1 VNINDMV
8 LVSVDDHVVEPPD
21 LFKDRLP
28 KKYADLAPQFLTKE
42 DGTNVWSYE
51 GSEIGNVALN
61 AVAGRPKDE
70 YGIEP
75 TSFSDIRPG
84 CYDVDERVK
93 DMNANGVLGALC
105 FPSFPQFC
113 GQLFAR
119 TEDKDVAL
127 AMIRAYNDWHI
138 DEWCGSHPGRF
149 IPLALPAIWD
159 PDVMAAEVR
168 RTAAKGA
175 HAVTFSENPSKLGWP
190 SLHSD
195 HWDPFWKACSEEGVV
210 ACMHI
215 GSSSQMVVTSP
226 DAPIDCLITLTPLNI
241 VQAATDLIWSSV
253 FRRFPD
259 VRVALSEG
267 GIGWIPYFLER
278 IDYQYKQHHTWTGQD
293 FGDRLPSEVFDEHVL
308 TCFIDDRFGVAS
320 RDFLNMDN
328 VMWECDYPHSDS
340 TWPFSPEELGL
351 YLEGVSDHDV
361 NRMTHLNAM
370 HHFAYDPFSALGGRE
385 NCTVGALR
393 EQAAG
398 HDVSVRSTRP
408 KEKAWSNL
416 PTWVRRSSARP
427 PAPTS
432 PLARTRPFRRGS
444 VPVSARRVGEMS
456 RKIGIALCM
465 RSPVDELQ
473 GAGNGRR
480 LVGRQERHQT
490 GDVLCRGL
498 GFQRR
503 VLVEVLHDGGQEPHG
518 VGEGGAHQ
526 TRRNGVHSDAAGPE
540 LQRRHLD
547 EHGEARL
554 GGAVRAHAVGGLDRV
569 QARGR
574 HDGATRPH
582 APGCMLHRQERTDE
596 VDVDHVLPLADVG
609 VDDRSERP
617 DARVGEGDVERS
629 KLVLG
634 VLEQGLHVSLVAHVA
649 TPSPDV
655 RTELPGDR
663 CRSFAVD
670 VADHDACSLGHEAA
684 HRGKADTRRA
694 AGDDGVLSCK
704 TSFWHGRRLAA
715 GSSKHVE
722 VSSRAGRPEGEGRAG
737 CCTR

>member
-1 VNINDMV
+1 MRTRRRRDDDVQDFHFAVRLVFDMYQTDHANAGVDRVCLSCSFTRHEDRHRQAGDIEQRFLGGHVNINDMV

-51 GSEIGNVALN
+51 GTEVGNVALN

-75 TSFSDIRPG
+75 TSFNDIRPG
-84 CYDVDERVK
+84 CYDVNERIK

-113 GQLFAR
+113 GQMFAR

-127 AMIRAYNDWHI
+127 AMLQAYNDWHI
-138 DEWCGSHPGRF
+138 DEWCGSQPGRF

-159 PDVMAAEVR
+159 PEVLAAEVR

-195 HWDPFWKACSEEGVV
+195 HWDPFWKACSDEGVV

-215 GSSSQMVVTSP
+215 GSSSQMVITSP
-226 DAPIDCLITLTPLNI
+226 DAPIDCLITLTPINI

-293 FGDRLPSEVFDEHVL
+293 FGDKLPSEVFDEHVL

-320 RDFLNMDN
+320 REFLNMDN

-351 YLEGVSDHDV
+351 YLEGVSDHDI

-370 HHFAYDPFSALGGRE
+370 RHFEYDPFSTLGGRE
-385 NCTVGALR
+385 NCTVAPCGRKQSAMTCR
-393 EQAAG
+393 C
-398 HDVSVRSTRP
+398 VRPSPRRRSP
-408 KEKAWSNL
+408 AWSSHR
-416 PTWVRRSSARP
+416 TW
-427 PAPTS
+427 
-432 PLARTRPFRRGS
+432 
-444 VPVSARRVGEMS
+444 ARR
-456 RKIGIALCM
+456 
-465 RSPVDELQ
+465 
-473 GAGNGRR
+473 
-480 LVGRQERHQT
+480 
-490 GDVLCRGL
+490 
-498 GFQRR
+498 
-503 VLVEVLHDGGQEPHG
+503 
-518 VGEGGAHQ
+518 
-526 TRRNGVHSDAAGPE
+526 
-540 LQRRHLD
+540 
-547 EHGEARL
+547 
-554 GGAVRAHAVGGLDRV
+554 
-569 QARGR
+569 
-574 HDGATRPH
+574 
-582 APGCMLHRQERTDE
+582 
-596 VDVDHVLPLADVG
+596 
-609 VDDRSERP
+609 
-617 DARVGEGDVERS
+617 
-629 KLVLG
+629 
-634 VLEQGLHVSLVAHVA
+634 
-649 TPSPDV
+649 
-655 RTELPGDR
+655 
-663 CRSFAVD
+663 
-670 VADHDACSLGHEAA
+670 
-684 HRGKADTRRA
+684 
-694 AGDDGVLSCK
+694 
-704 TSFWHGRRLAA
+704 
-715 GSSKHVE
+715 
-722 VSSRAGRPEGEGRAG
+722 
-737 CCTR
+737 